1 MPYRLTPQA
10 QWERE
15 AALEYQAAEWGAV
28 AAADLSQAFVDLFDL
43 IAGWSPPGSTREQ
56 WADPKYRWV
65 RVGKYP
71 YFAVWAS
78 GTGSADRVI
87 VRILHASRDLGALM
101 AATEDWS

>member
-10 QWERE
+10 QRERE
-15 AALEYQAAEWGAV
+15 AALAYQAAECGA
-28 AAADLSQAFVDLFDL
+28 ATAGDLSLAFVDMFEL

-65 RVGKYP
+65 RIGKYP

-78 GTGSADRVI
+78 GASSADRVI
-87 VRILHASRDLGALM
+87 VRILYASRDLGALM

>member
-1 MPYRLTPQA
+1 MAYRLTPQA
-10 QWERE
+10 QREQDLALHYQSEQWGDE
-15 AALEYQAAEWGAV
+15 AAEALGNALDITYEFIG
-28 AAADLSQAFVDLFDL
+28 
-43 IAGWSPPGSTREQ
+43 GWSPPGSTREQ
-56 WADPKYRWV
+56 WADPKYRWA

-78 GTGSADRVI
+78 GAGSADRVI